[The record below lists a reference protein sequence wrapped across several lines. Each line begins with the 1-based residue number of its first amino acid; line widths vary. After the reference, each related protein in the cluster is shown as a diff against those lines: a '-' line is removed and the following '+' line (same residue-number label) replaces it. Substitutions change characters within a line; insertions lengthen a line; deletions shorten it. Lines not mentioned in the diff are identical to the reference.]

1 VKRKT
6 GSVKLARAERRI
18 PREVIHSGTFNKVLP
33 DEVVSPTTWRWT
45 NERVVI
51 ETTTQRP
58 ARMNAIFTGRNS
70 LSGTF
75 DATDTASD
83 FHIVEHSF
91 DAGMRAPKGIDFQ
104 C

>member
-1 VKRKT
+1 MKQNT

-33 DEVVSPTTWRWT
+33 DEVVSPTTRRWT
-45 NERVVI
+45 NERVGI

-70 LSGTF
+70 LSSTF
-75 DATDTASD
+75 DVTDTV
-83 FHIVEHSF
+83 VEHSF
-91 DAGMRAPKGIDFQ
+91 GAGMRAPKGIDFQ